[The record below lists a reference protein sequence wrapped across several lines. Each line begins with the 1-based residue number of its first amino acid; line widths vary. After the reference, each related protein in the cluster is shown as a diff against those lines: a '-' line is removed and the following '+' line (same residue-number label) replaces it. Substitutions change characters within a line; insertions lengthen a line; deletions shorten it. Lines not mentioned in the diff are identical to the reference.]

1 MENYYNL
8 VRDKVL
14 RIIGADLI
22 SYVTIVGEEL
32 QEMILIVSRKHFKA
46 KNNSIPH
53 RSNVIRAAFS

>member
-1 MENYYNL
+1 MENYYSL
-8 VRDKVL
+8 VRDEVL

-46 KNNSIPH
+46 KKTQYHIEAMS
-53 RSNVIRAAFS
+53 